1 MQKAFLKVAFVSL
14 LSISS
19 VFAAEGNL
27 LSQATSGVV
36 SAEKS
41 AVLALNDAEM
51 KDIVGGAYSYQ
62 KTVST
67 STYKQSVGTITEGYL
82 GRPATMYARIM
93 KNGSLSFWINYTSGG
108 YTYQAYGTEATRL
121 INLYQTKALS
131 YL

>member
-62 KTVST
+62 KNCF
-67 STYKQSVGTITEGYL
+67 YKYV
-82 GRPATMYARIM
+82 
-93 KNGSLSFWINYTSGG
+93 
-108 YTYQAYGTEATRL
+108 
-121 INLYQTKALS
+121 
-131 YL
+131 